1 MCIFFNS
8 GINSSI
14 IFENTHF
21 LLGTHLNSLII
32 CCLSSDDIY
41 IFVIIIIIRF
51 FFETLVIL
59 SAILLPIK
67 SPVASAVLSIALFGA
82 PFIASAV
89 DFLALSRSFWTYLLV
104 KLLPHFLR
112 RTKNHVLF
120 HTFYLLVQLNIS
132 FLYVI
137 FI

>member
-51 FFETLVIL
+51 FFETLAIL
-59 SAILLPIK
+59 SAILLPTK
-67 SPVASAVLSIALFGA
+67 SPVASAVFSIALFGA

-89 DFLALSRSFWTYLLV
+89 DF
-104 KLLPHFLR
+104 
-112 RTKNHVLF
+112 
-120 HTFYLLVQLNIS
+120 
-132 FLYVI
+132 
-137 FI
+137 

>member
-21 LLGTHLNSLII
+21 LLGTHLNPLII

-41 IFVIIIIIRF
+41 IFVIIIIIIIRF

-59 SAILLPIK
+59 SAILLPTK
-67 SPVASAVLSIALFGA
+67 SPVASAVFSVALFGA

-89 DFLALSRSFWTYLLV
+89 DF
-104 KLLPHFLR
+104 
-112 RTKNHVLF
+112 
-120 HTFYLLVQLNIS
+120 
-132 FLYVI
+132 
-137 FI
+137 